1 MDYTQW
7 AREAFKNDIYATEV
21 TGITV
26 DKAIDG
32 TSVCSLDITEK
43 HLNADR
49 HVMGGVTFTLADLT
63 SAVAANEGELTT
75 VSINSSISYL
85 GVAKGKRLIAEGK
98 TIKKG
103 KSITTV
109 SVDIHDEL
117 GTMVAHAVFTG
128 MKVR

>member
-7 AREAFKNDIYATEV
+7 ARETFKNDIYATEV
-21 TGITV
+21 TGIVIEKAV
-26 DKAIDG
+26 DG
-32 TSVCSLDITEK
+32 SSVCSLKINEK
-43 HLNADR
+43 HLNADN
-49 HVMGGVTFTLADLT
+49 HVMGGVTFTLADLA

-85 GVAKGKRLIAEGK
+85 GVAKGKMLIAEGK
-98 TIKKG
+98 TVKKG

-109 SVDIHDEL
+109 SVDVHDEL

>member
-7 AREAFKNDIYATEV
+7 ARDTFKNDIYATEV
-21 TGITV
+21 TGIV
-26 DKAIDG
+26 IEKAADG
-32 TSVCSLDITEK
+32 QAVCSFEITDK
-43 HLNADR
+43 HLNADG
-49 HVMGGVTFTLADLT
+49 HVMGGAIFTLADLA
-63 SAVAANEGELTT
+63 SAIAANEGELTT

-85 GVAKGKRLIAEGK
+85 GVAKGKKLIAEGK

-109 SVDIHDEL
+109 SVDISDEL

-128 MKVR
+128 MKIR